1 MNILYAGTPN
11 SSAEIL
17 KYLAQNDS
25 INVKGVITQPD
36 KAGKRGKKLND
47 SPVSLMANS
56 YDLDLFKPHK
66 LNNKDF
72 KEKIKI
78 LEVDFL
84 IVVAYGKILPKWL
97 LQLPSV
103 SSINIHFS
111 LLPKYRGASPIQSAL
126 LNGDKETGITF
137 IEMSE
142 KLDSG
147 NIISTEKTK
156 IFKDDNKVKLE
167 TRLTGMSI
175 KKINNVLIE
184 SAKQNKSSIKQDDSN
199 ASYCQKILK
208 VDSITNFNDTSIN
221 IFNKFRAFI
230 EWPGLAFYHN
240 DTLIKIH
247 GLEVLDRINTNKP
260 GTIYKFDSTGLY
272 INTIDSV
279 IVITHLQLPNRNIIS
294 SSDAFNSYKDFFR

>member
-97 LQLPSV
+97 LELPSV

-156 IFKDDNKVKLE
+156 IFMDDNKVKLE
-167 TRLTGMSI
+167 TRLTDMSI

-184 SAKQNKSSIKQDDSN
+184 LAKQNKSSIKQDDSN

-247 GLEVLDRINTNKP
+247 GLEVLDQINTNKP

-272 INTIDSV
+272 VNTIDSV

>member
-25 INVKGVITQPD
+25 IKVKGVITQPD

-97 LQLPSV
+97 LELPSV

-156 IFKDDNKVKLE
+156 IFMDDNKVKLE

-247 GLEVLDRINTNKP
+247 GLEVLDQINTSKP

>member
-97 LQLPSV
+97 LELPSV

-156 IFKDDNKVKLE
+156 IFMDDNKVKLE

-247 GLEVLDRINTNKP
+247 GLEVLDQINTDKP
-260 GTIYKFDSTGLY
+260 GTIHKFDSTGLY

>member
-97 LQLPSV
+97 LELPSV

-156 IFKDDNKVKLE
+156 IFMDDNKVKLE
-167 TRLTGMSI
+167 TRLTDMSI

-199 ASYCQKILK
+199 ASYCQRILK
-208 VDSITNFNDTSIN
+208 VDSITNFNDTSVN

-247 GLEVLDRINTNKP
+247 GLEVLDQINTDKP
-260 GTIYKFDSTGLY
+260 GTIHKFDSTGLY

>member
-56 YDLDLFKPHK
+56 YDLDVFKPHK
-66 LNNKDF
+66 LNNKEF

-97 LQLPSV
+97 LELPSV

-126 LNGDKETGITF
+126 LSGDKETGITF

-156 IFKDDNKVKLE
+156 IFMDDNKVKLE

-175 KKINNVLIE
+175 KKISNVLIE
-184 SAKQNKSSIKQDDSN
+184 SAKRNKSSIKQDDSN

-208 VDSITNFNDTSIN
+208 VDSITNFKDTSIN

-247 GLEVLDRINTNKP
+247 GLEVLDQINTNKP

>member
-97 LQLPSV
+97 LELPSV

-156 IFKDDNKVKLE
+156 IFMDDNKVKLE

-175 KKINNVLIE
+175 KKINTVLIE

-247 GLEVLDRINTNKP
+247 GLEVLDQINTNKP

>member
-25 INVKGVITQPD
+25 IKVKGVITQPD

-56 YDLDLFKPHK
+56 YNLDLFKPHK

-97 LQLPSV
+97 LELPSV

-156 IFKDDNKVKLE
+156 IFMDDNKVKLE

-247 GLEVLDRINTNKP
+247 GLEVLDQINTDKP

>member
-17 KYLAQNDS
+17 KYLAQNNS
-25 INVKGVITQPD
+25 IKVKGVITQPD

-97 LQLPSV
+97 LELPSV

-156 IFKDDNKVKLE
+156 IFMDDNKVKLE

-247 GLEVLDRINTNKP
+247 GLEVLDQINTNKP

>member
-25 INVKGVITQPD
+25 IKVKGVITQPD
-36 KAGKRGKKLND
+36 KAGKRGKKLKD
-47 SPVSLMANS
+47 SPVSLIANS

-97 LQLPSV
+97 LELPSV

-208 VDSITNFNDTSIN
+208 VDSITSFNDTSIN

-247 GLEVLDRINTNKP
+247 GLEVLDQINTNKP

>member
-17 KYLAQNDS
+17 KYLVQNDS
-25 INVKGVITQPD
+25 IKVKGVITQPD

-66 LNNKDF
+66 LNDKDF
-72 KEKIKI
+72 KEKIEI

-84 IVVAYGKILPKWL
+84 VVVAYGKILPKWL
-97 LQLPSV
+97 LELPSV

-156 IFKDDNKVKLE
+156 IFMDDNKVKLE

-184 SAKQNKSSIKQDDSN
+184 AAKQNKSSIKQDDSN

-247 GLEVLDRINTNKP
+247 GLEVLDQINTNKP

-294 SSDAFNSYKDFFR
+294 SIDAFNSYKDFFI

>member
-25 INVKGVITQPD
+25 IKVKGVITQPD

-97 LQLPSV
+97 LELPSV

-156 IFKDDNKVKLE
+156 IFMDDNKVKLE

-247 GLEVLDRINTNKP
+247 GLEVLDQINTDKP

>member
-17 KYLAQNDS
+17 KHLAQNDS

-97 LQLPSV
+97 LELPSV

-147 NIISTEKTK
+147 DIISTEKTK
-156 IFKDDNKVKLE
+156 IFMDDNKVKLE

-247 GLEVLDRINTNKP
+247 GLEVLDQINTDKP

>member
-17 KYLAQNDS
+17 KHLAQNDS

-97 LQLPSV
+97 LELPSV

-156 IFKDDNKVKLE
+156 IFMDDNKIKLE

-247 GLEVLDRINTNKP
+247 GLEVLDQINTNKP

>member
-72 KEKIKI
+72 KEKIEI
-78 LEVDFL
+78 LDVDFL

-97 LQLPSV
+97 LELPSV

-156 IFKDDNKVKLE
+156 IFMDDNKVKLE

-247 GLEVLDRINTNKP
+247 GLEVLDQINTDKP

>member
-97 LQLPSV
+97 LELPSV

-184 SAKQNKSSIKQDDSN
+184 SATQNKSSIKQDDSN

-272 INTIDSV
+272 VNTIDSV

>member
-36 KAGKRGKKLND
+36 KAGKRGKKLNN
-47 SPVSLMANS
+47 SPVSLIAKS
-56 YDLDLFKPHK
+56 YDLDLFKPDK

-72 KEKIKI
+72 KEKIEV

-84 IVVAYGKILPKWL
+84 IVVAYGKVLPKWL
-97 LQLPSV
+97 LELPSV

-156 IFKDDNKVKLE
+156 IFKDDNKIKLE

-247 GLEVLDRINTNKP
+247 GLEVLDQINTNKP

>member
-17 KYLAQNDS
+17 KCLAQNDS

-56 YDLDLFKPHK
+56 YNLDLFKPHK

-97 LQLPSV
+97 LELPSV

-156 IFKDDNKVKLE
+156 IFMDDNKVKLE

-247 GLEVLDRINTNKP
+247 GLEVLDQINTDKP
-260 GTIYKFDSTGLY
+260 GTIHKFDSTGLY

>member
-25 INVKGVITQPD
+25 IKVKGVITQPD

-97 LQLPSV
+97 LQIPSV

-156 IFKDDNKVKLE
+156 IFMDDNKVKLE

-247 GLEVLDRINTNKP
+247 GLEVLDQINTNKP

>member
-25 INVKGVITQPD
+25 IKVKGVITQPD

-97 LQLPSV
+97 LEIPSV

-156 IFKDDNKVKLE
+156 IFMDDNKVKLE

-184 SAKQNKSSIKQDDSN
+184 SAKQNKSSIKQNDSN

-208 VDSITNFNDTSIN
+208 VDSITNFNDTAIN

-247 GLEVLDRINTNKP
+247 GLEVLDQINTNKP

>member
-97 LQLPSV
+97 LELPSV

-156 IFKDDNKVKLE
+156 IFMDDNKVKLE

-175 KKINNVLIE
+175 KKISNVLIE
-184 SAKQNKSSIKQDDSN
+184 LAKQNKSSIKQDDSS

-208 VDSITNFNDTSIN
+208 VDSITNFNDTAIN

-247 GLEVLDRINTNKP
+247 GLEVLDQINTNKP

>member
-97 LQLPSV
+97 LELPSV

-156 IFKDDNKVKLE
+156 IFMDDNKVKLE

-247 GLEVLDRINTNKP
+247 GLEVLDQINTDKP
-260 GTIYKFDSTGLY
+260 GTIYKFDSTGLF

>member
-97 LQLPSV
+97 LELPSV

-156 IFKDDNKVKLE
+156 IFMDDNKVKLE

-184 SAKQNKSSIKQDDSN
+184 SAKQNKSSIKQNDSN

-208 VDSITNFNDTSIN
+208 VDSITNFNDTAIN

-247 GLEVLDRINTNKP
+247 GLEVLDQINTDKP

>member
-25 INVKGVITQPD
+25 IKIKGVITQPD

-72 KEKIKI
+72 KEKIEI

-84 IVVAYGKILPKWL
+84 VVVAYGKILPKWL
-97 LQLPSV
+97 LELPSV

-156 IFKDDNKVKLE
+156 IFKDDNKIKLE

-175 KKINNVLIE
+175 KKINHVLID
-184 SAKQNKSSIKQDDSN
+184 SAKQNKSSIKQDDSS

-208 VDSITNFNDTSIN
+208 VDSITNFNDTAIN

-247 GLEVLDRINTNKP
+247 GLEVLDQINTNKP

>member
-97 LQLPSV
+97 LELPSV

-156 IFKDDNKVKLE
+156 IFMDDNKVKLE
-167 TRLTGMSI
+167 TRLTDMSI

-247 GLEVLDRINTNKP
+247 GLEVLDQINTDKP
-260 GTIYKFDSTGLY
+260 GTIHKFDSTGLY

>member
-17 KYLAQNDS
+17 KCLAQNDS

-97 LQLPSV
+97 LELPSV

-147 NIISTEKTK
+147 NIISSEKTN
-156 IFKDDNKVKLE
+156 IFMDDNKVKLE

-175 KKINNVLIE
+175 KKISNVLIE
-184 SAKQNKSSIKQDDSN
+184 SAKQNNSSIKQDDSS

-247 GLEVLDRINTNKP
+247 GLEVLDQINTNKP

>member
-1 MNILYAGTPN
+1 MNILFAGTPN

-25 INVKGVITQPD
+25 IKVKGVITQPD

-97 LQLPSV
+97 LELPSV

-156 IFKDDNKVKLE
+156 IFMDDNKVKLE

-199 ASYCQKILK
+199 ASYCQRILK

-247 GLEVLDRINTNKP
+247 GLEVLDQINTDKP

>member
-17 KYLAQNDS
+17 KYLVQNDS
-25 INVKGVITQPD
+25 IKVKGVITQPD

-56 YDLDLFKPHK
+56 YDLDLFKPDK
-66 LNNKDF
+66 LNDKDF
-72 KEKIKI
+72 KEKIEI

-84 IVVAYGKILPKWL
+84 IVVAYGKILPRWL
-97 LQLPSV
+97 LELPSV
-103 SSINIHFS
+103 SSINVHFS

-156 IFKDDNKVKLE
+156 IFKDDNKIKLE

-175 KKINNVLIE
+175 KKINNVLID
-184 SAKQNKSSIKQDDSN
+184 SAKQNKPSIKQDDSS

-208 VDSITNFNDTSIN
+208 VDSITNFNDTAIN

-247 GLEVLDRINTNKP
+247 GLEVLDQINTNKP

>member
-97 LQLPSV
+97 LELPSV

-247 GLEVLDRINTNKP
+247 GLEVLDQINTNKP

>member
-17 KYLAQNDS
+17 KCLAQNDS

-72 KEKIKI
+72 REKIEI

-97 LQLPSV
+97 LELPSV

-247 GLEVLDRINTNKP
+247 GLEVLNQINTDKP
-260 GTIYKFDSTGLY
+260 GTIHKFDSTGLY

-279 IVITHLQLPNRNIIS
+279 IVITHLQLPNRKIIS

>member
-97 LQLPSV
+97 LELPSV

-247 GLEVLDRINTNKP
+247 GLEVLDQINTDKP

>member
-25 INVKGVITQPD
+25 IKVKGVITQPD

-72 KEKIKI
+72 KEKIEI

-97 LQLPSV
+97 LELPSV

-272 INTIDSV
+272 VNTIDSV

>member
-97 LQLPSV
+97 LELPSV

-156 IFKDDNKVKLE
+156 IFMDDNKVKLE

-184 SAKQNKSSIKQDDSN
+184 SAKQRNSSIKQDDSN

-247 GLEVLDRINTNKP
+247 GLEVLDQINTNKP

>member
-97 LQLPSV
+97 LELPSV

-156 IFKDDNKVKLE
+156 IFMDDNKVKLE

-247 GLEVLDRINTNKP
+247 GLEVLDQINTNKP
-260 GTIYKFDSTGLY
+260 GTILKFDRTGLY

>member
-97 LQLPSV
+97 LELPSV

>member
-47 SPVSLMANS
+47 SPVSLIANS

-97 LQLPSV
+97 LELPSV

-156 IFKDDNKVKLE
+156 IFMDDNKVKLE
-167 TRLTGMSI
+167 TRLTDMSI

-184 SAKQNKSSIKQDDSN
+184 LAKQNKSSIKQDDSN

-247 GLEVLDRINTNKP
+247 GLEVLDQINTDKP

>member
-97 LQLPSV
+97 LELPSV

-156 IFKDDNKVKLE
+156 IFMDDNKVKLE

-199 ASYCQKILK
+199 ASYCQRILK

-247 GLEVLDRINTNKP
+247 GLEVLDQINTDKP

>member
-17 KYLAQNDS
+17 KCLAQNDS

-56 YDLDLFKPHK
+56 YDLDVFKPHK

-97 LQLPSV
+97 LELPSV

-156 IFKDDNKVKLE
+156 IFMDDNKVKLE

-247 GLEVLDRINTNKP
+247 GLELLDHINTGEP
-260 GTIYKFDSTGLY
+260 GTIYKFDSDGLY
-272 INTIDSV
+272 INTSDSV

-294 SSDAFNSYKDFFR
+294 SRDAFNSYKEFFR

>member
-97 LQLPSV
+97 LELPSV

-247 GLEVLDRINTNKP
+247 GLEVLDQINTNKP

-272 INTIDSV
+272 VNTIDSV

>member
-72 KEKIKI
+72 KEKIEI
-78 LEVDFL
+78 LDVDFL

-97 LQLPSV
+97 LELPSV

-156 IFKDDNKVKLE
+156 IFMDDNKVKLE

-272 INTIDSV
+272 VNTIDSV

>member
-17 KYLAQNDS
+17 KYLIKNNS
-25 INVKGVITQPD
+25 IKVKGVITQPD
-36 KAGKRGKKLND
+36 KAGKRGQKLNE
-47 SPVSLMANS
+47 SPVSSIANS
-56 YDLDLFKPHK
+56 YDLDLFKPDR
-66 LNNKDF
+66 LNIKEF
-72 KEKIKI
+72 KKKIEI
-78 LEVDFL
+78 LEIDFL
-84 IVVAYGKILPKWL
+84 IVVAYGKILPRWL
-97 LQLPSV
+97 IELPSV

-147 NIISTEKTK
+147 NIITAEKTK
-156 IFKDDNKVKLE
+156 IFEDDNKIKLE
-167 TRLTGMSI
+167 SRLTDLSI
-175 KKINNVLIE
+175 KKIDNVLIDL
-184 SAKQNKSSIKQDDSN
+184 SKQNNSSIKQDDSS

-208 VDSITNFNDTSIN
+208 VDSITNFNDTAIN

-247 GLEVLDRINTNKP
+247 GLEVLDQINTNKP

-294 SSDAFNSYKDFFR
+294 SIDAFNSYKDFFI